1 MEEIKKKKK
10 LNKKPLLI
18 CLAIA
23 LVFAVIGFIDIK
35 SNAAE
40 SLYTARVY
48 CLVSQTFQGTTT
60 EDITVNNTVTS
71 NSPIYVY
78 AHNYTEPITGDFSY
92 RAHVISKSPIS
103 GTPNANL
110 TFTDS
115 DGVTWY
121 YCRDFSSGGRTSAT
135 INYSTWYAEGV
146 DTLCVIN
153 GSLLTPEEF
162 MIAFKNGTL
171 DYTQDIDFDSFEVD
185 DDMPV
190 PTNIK
195 RNIIKNEIKDSLIP
209 DTLGGETYD
218 YITWTNT
225 SETYPLQLQVGPVV
239 QYFDVRLTENIF
251 TKEFYGEWNTQAIYE
266 EVTNSFTLCTFT
278 TNPDTLLKYP
288 LFSTGLSFKSECND
302 KYSKGIFE
310 ENYLKFGY
318 RIRYVDIENEKASP
332 WLVLVPTKELDDY
345 KTFVEY
351 ADATIS
357 DSSDGNGLFNEY
369 ENLDDIENAKTDIK
383 TENEFKDKYE
393 IVDGDVDTQEA
404 TNWLYSVVNFI
415 KGTPQVVGSVLGF
428 LPQPILYGMYV
439 CIFLGVIASG
449 LAIVKAL
456 L

>member
-1 MEEIKKKKK
+1 MEENKKKKK

-40 SLYTARVY
+40 KYSVNVTFDRTTGTENIVTNVITFYSISPMQVYVYTSHDVPA
-48 CLVSQTFQGTTT
+48 SQTEKVWGYAFVVSDSKIDNVG
-60 EDITVNNTVTS
+60 VTS
-71 NSPIYVY
+71 SEKYTKNGKDFYVMKY
-78 AHNYTEPITGDFSY
+78 
-92 RAHVISKSPIS
+92 
-103 GTPNANL
+103 NL
-110 TFTDS
+110 SFGPLDA
-115 DGVTWY
+115 
-121 YCRDFSSGGRTSAT
+121 SSGHPNQYYDVYSDCGKDIRLKTQYAT
-135 INYSTWYAEGV
+135 AYDFAQAYINDSLDVVIDYS
-146 DTLCVIN
+146 
-153 GSLLTPEEF
+153 
-162 MIAFKNGTL
+162 
-171 DYTQDIDFDSFEVD
+171 SFEVD

-225 SETYPLQLQVGPVV
+225 SETYPLQLQVVPVV

-266 EVTNSFTLCTFT
+266 EVTNSFTLCTFA

-288 LFSTGLSFKSECND
+288 LFTSGLSFKSECND
-302 KYSKGIFE
+302 KYSKGFFE

-351 ADATIS
+351 ADTSIS

-383 TENEFKDKYE
+383 TENEFKDKYDV
-393 IVDGDVDTQEA
+393 VDGDVDVQEA

-439 CIFLGVIASG
+439 CIFLGIIASG
-449 LAIVKAL
+449 IAIVKAL